1 MNPLSPFT
9 RTVCLA
15 LFLLAVGTPS
25 VFSQTKNSEPSKV
38 LRLEIPKLVQ
48 GRYDVAVTLYH
59 RQGKFHMGYAEV
71 PDRDNLVHRI
81 DVTPSPAIAF
91 VDKNGKEIDVPE
103 EARGYYS
110 YKNKDFIK
118 YRDLYNKGD
127 VNIVHTSKAP
137 PLQLR
142 GNALRGMLDI
152 KVNHVD
158 AVNGPGRSNSSLVYR
173 LEIDAKEKGGVLSGE
188 AVYWQYASKDDDYGK
203 ANERTT
209 VDITGK
215 WVDDHWKAKPGSEY
229 AKGNNWPMAHGP
241 NLTGVAI
248 DSKTPLVNTLHDA
261 RLLWVADLPL
271 GAGRGG
277 GLMRGNFCMYPIAW
291 TTLWEAGY
299 GGPIMA
305 DGKVFVYAPSPDIEA
320 IKKHPDL
327 KRNPY
332 YRLGAKPG
340 LLADP
345 LSKQRDSVFAF
356 DARTG
361 TLLWQYHGK
370 PGSATCVGGKGGKAS
385 TPCYYKG
392 KVYTRGGSGVICL
405 DASTGEKIWQV
416 GYGIGSGG
424 SDTSVTQVGG
434 TLILVAV
441 DREGGVNTVGLDP
454 KDGSLK
460 WSVDAGA
467 LGYGIPGLY
476 RENGKEYLVLG
487 RPDPNPKEKHKSK
500 VTPGGT
506 FVMVDPVDGKVLWE
520 SDALGWNYNQII
532 VMGDMAIGN
541 AGVGDPKQ
549 KHATSAYRIGGAKI
563 STKGAKRLWFNDQV
577 HPQAYRK
584 MHIAKHGVF
593 YSDSGYTGFTATDI
607 ESGKLLAKRP
617 HLYALSHV
625 SHNWSWQIG
634 SNDRILSE
642 GIMMYSTA
650 DQGLAL
656 LPGRLGNSVSGGYRS
671 PTKPLIADG
680 RFIFRMPD
688 KLVCYDLRMHE
699 EAAKT
704 EVINL
709 VAEKAAVAGPNEFD
723 VKIRI
728 RKRGDE
734 LISLGGKAPDITSAG
749 VRRAIDWGPQDW
761 SSVSWY
767 RTVVPHD
774 LKLTDDSLKGAAKV
788 RLGYQYEPFE
798 FDLKRDGNSF
808 SGTYTRTVKP
818 FDKPIK
824 AAGDVVGPILSNP
837 DGSRDF
843 YVYLVNGGMSVSEL
857 RKGGSPHAGVG
868 IIVSVDKSDN
878 VTEVGMAAGRM
889 CRMSHEVDVEE
900 LTVKGN
906 TIKGAVTILIHD
918 DMYGDFDY
926 KPAMSEFRGIGEGG
940 AIAMQYSFESTGEEK
955 KDEKTGEKKL
965 ENKGAYTGA
974 IGVPWQRSGTIT
986 GDGPMHLSQPHTRCS
1001 MW

>member
-1 MNPLSPFT
+1 MRFTYASILLLTSVLSLT
-9 RTVCLA
+9 ASATA
-15 LFLLAVGTPS
+15 E
-25 VFSQTKNSEPSKV
+25 EPSQV

-59 RQGKFHMGYAEV
+59 RDGAFHMGYAEV
-71 PDRDNLVHRI
+71 PERDNMVHRI
-81 DVTPSPAIAF
+81 DVTPSPPIAF
-91 VDKNGKEIDVPE
+91 VWAKDGKKIDVPE
-103 EARGYYS
+103 SARGYYS
-110 YKNKDFIK
+110 YKEKNFLK
-118 YRDLYNKGD
+118 YEDLYNKGEVD
-127 VNIVHTSKAP
+127 IVHTGKVP
-137 PLQLR
+137 PLQLS
-142 GNALRGMLDI
+142 GKKLGGMLEI
-152 KVNHVD
+152 KINHMD
-158 AVNGPGRSNSSLVYR
+158 AVNGPSRSNSSLVYR
-173 LEIDAKEKGGVLSGE
+173 LTIDAKENKGAVGGK
-188 AVYWQYASKDDDYGK
+188 AVYWQYMSKDDDYGK
-203 ANERTT
+203 DSKRTT
-209 VDITGK
+209 VDITGE
-215 WVDDHWKAKPGSEY
+215 WADDHWKAKPGSDY
-229 AKGNNWPMAHGP
+229 AKGKDWPMAHGP
-241 NLTGVAI
+241 NLTGAAI
-248 DSKTPLVNTLHDA
+248 DSDTPLVNTLHDA

-277 GLMRGNFCMYPIAW
+277 GLMRGDFCMYPINW

-305 DGKVFVYAPSPDIEA
+305 DDKVFVCAPSPELEA

-327 KRNPY
+327 ARNPY

-345 LSKQRDSVFAF
+345 LSKQRDSIFAL

-361 TLLWQYHGK
+361 TLLWQYHGE

-385 TPCYYKG
+385 TPCYYRG
-392 KVYTRGGSGVICL
+392 KVYTRSGSGVICL
-405 DASTGEKIWQV
+405 DASTGEKVWQV
-416 GYGIGSGG
+416 GYGLGG
-424 SDTSVTQVGG
+424 GGADASVTQVGG
-434 TLILVAV
+434 TLILVTAN
-441 DREGGVNTVGLDP
+441 DNGINTVGLDP

-460 WSVDAGA
+460 WTVAGFGA
-467 LGYGIPGLY
+467 PGYGIPGLY
-476 RENGKEYLVLG
+476 REKDREYLVLG
-487 RPDPNPKEKHKSK
+487 RPDPDPKRKNTSEAK
-500 VTPGGT
+500 PRGAL
-506 FVMVDPVDGKVLWE
+506 VMVDPVDGKTLWE
-520 SDALGWNYNQII
+520 SDALAYNHNHII
-532 VMGDMAIGN
+532 VAGDMAIGN
-541 AGVGDPKQ
+541 FKGGDPKA
-549 KHATSAYRIGGAKI
+549 KHDTDAYRIAGVKI
-563 STKGAKRLWFNDQV
+563 STKGAKRLWVNEDV
-577 HPQAYRK
+577 HPQPYRN
-584 MHIAKHGVF
+584 MAIAKQAVY
-593 YSDSGYTGFTATDI
+593 YSDSRVTGFSATDI
-607 ESGKLLAKRP
+607 KTGKLLKKNP
-617 HLYALSHV
+617 NLYTFSHV

-650 DQGLAL
+650 DQGLEL
-656 LPGRLGNSVSGGYRS
+656 LPGRLGNSVSGGYQS

-723 VKIRI
+723 VGIRI

-749 VRRAIDWGPQDW
+749 VRRVIDWGPQDW

-767 RTVVPHD
+767 RTVIPHD
-774 LKLTDDSLKGAAKV
+774 LELTDDSLKGHAKV
-788 RLGYQYEPFE
+788 RLGYQYEPFT
-798 FDLKRDGNSF
+798 FDLKRDGNTF

-824 AAGDVVGPILSNP
+824 AAGEVVGPILSNP

-843 YVYLVNGGMSVSEL
+843 YVYLMNGGMSVAEL

-889 CRMSHEVDVEE
+889 CRTTHEVDVEE

-906 TIKGAVTILIHD
+906 TIKGKVTILIHD

-926 KPAMSEFRGIGEGG
+926 RPAMSEFRGIGEGG

-965 ENKGAYTGA
+965 ENKGTYTGT
-974 IGVPWQRSGTIT
+974 IGVPWQRSGTIS
-986 GDGPMHLSQPHTRCS
+986 GELSPEEALPRK
-1001 MW
+1001 

>member
-1 MNPLSPFT
+1 MNRMAFFFAFA
-9 RTVCLA
+9 LA
-15 LFLLAVGTPS
+15 LSATAAP
-25 VFSQTKNSEPSKV
+25 TPSKV
-38 LRLEIPKLVQ
+38 LRFAVPELVQ
-48 GRYDVAVTLYH
+48 GRHDVVVTLYH
-59 RQGKFHMGYAEV
+59 RNGEFHMGYAQV
-71 PDRDNLVHRI
+71 PERDNMVHRI

-91 VDKNGKEIDVPE
+91 VDKDGKEIDVPE
-103 EARGYYS
+103 SARGYYS
-110 YKNKDFIK
+110 YKEKNFLK
-118 YRDLYNKGD
+118 YRDLYNKGEID
-127 VNIVHTSKAP
+127 IVHTSKVP
-137 PLQLR
+137 PLQLS
-142 GNALRGMLDI
+142 GNKLEGMLDI
-152 KVNHVD
+152 KINHVD
-158 AVNGPGRSNSSLVYR
+158 AVNGPNRGNSDLVYR
-173 LEIDAKEKGGVLSGE
+173 LEIDAGEKNGVLSGK
-188 AVYWQYASKDDDYGK
+188 ATYWQYAATDDDYGK
-203 ANERTT
+203 DNERTT

-215 WVDDHWKAKPGSEY
+215 WLADHWKAKPGAEY

-241 NLTGVAI
+241 NLTGAAI

-277 GLMRGNFCMYPIAW
+277 GLMRGSFCMYPINW

-305 DGKVFVYAPSPDIEA
+305 DDKVFVYAPSPDLEA

-327 KRNPY
+327 ERNPY

-345 LSKQRDSVFAF
+345 LSKQRDSIFAF

-385 TPCYYKG
+385 TPCYYTG

-405 DASTGEKIWQV
+405 DANTGEKIWQV
-416 GYGIGSGG
+416 GYGLDRGG
-424 SDTSVTQVGG
+424 SDASVTQVGG
-434 TLILVAV
+434 TLILVTAK
-441 DREGGVNTVGLDP
+441 DGSISTVGLDP
-454 KDGSLK
+454 KDGGLK
-460 WSVDAGA
+460 WTIDDAGA
-467 LGYGIPGLY
+467 PGYGIPGLY
-476 RENGKEYLVLG
+476 REDAGEYLVLG
-487 RPDPNPKEKHKSK
+487 RPAPNRKRKDKSK
-500 VTPGGT
+500 VIPKT
-506 FVMVDPVDGKVLWE
+506 FIMVDPVDGRTLWE
-520 SDALGWNYNQII
+520 SDALAYNHNRII
-532 VMGDMAIGN
+532 VAGDMAIGN
-541 AGVGDPKQ
+541 FKEGDPKA
-549 KHATSAYRIGGAKI
+549 KHDTSAYRVAGVKI
-563 STKGAKRLWFNDQV
+563 STKGAKRLWINEEV
-577 HPQAYRK
+577 HPQAYRN
-584 MHIAKHGVF
+584 MYIANRGVF
-593 YSDSGYTGFTATDI
+593 YSDSRETGFTATDI
-607 ESGKLLAKRP
+607 ETGKLLKKRP
-617 HLYALSHV
+617 ALYSLSHV
-625 SHNWSWQIG
+625 SHNWSWQIA
-634 SNDRILSE
+634 SNDRVLSE
-642 GIMMYSTA
+642 GILMYSTA
-650 DQGLAL
+650 NRGLEL
-656 LPGRLGNSVSGGYRS
+656 LPGRLGNSVSGGYQS

-709 VAEKAAVAGPNEFD
+709 VAEKAAVAGANEFD

-734 LISLGGKAPDITSAG
+734 LISLGGQASDITSAG
-749 VRRAIDWGPQDW
+749 VRRVIDWGPQDW

-767 RTVVPHD
+767 RTVIPHD
-774 LKLTDDSLKGAAKV
+774 LELTDDSLKGNAKV
-788 RLGYQYEPFE
+788 RLGYQYEPFA
-798 FDLKRDGNSF
+798 FDLKRDGDSF
-808 SGTYTRTVKP
+808 TGTYTRTVKP

-878 VTEVGMAAGRM
+878 VTGVGMAAGRM
-889 CRMSHEVDVEE
+889 CRMTHEVDVEE

-955 KDEKTGEKKL
+955 KDEQTGEKKL

-974 IGVPWQRSGTIT
+974 IGVAYERSGTIT
-986 GDGPMHLSQPHTRCS
+986 GELVSETVPSP
-1001 MW
+1001 